1 MLQKTTSLRYP
12 LLLIFS
18 SLLLFACQKSSS
30 DELILTDNPAVV
42 QTWRYPCG
50 PACDA
55 AAWVLVMENGIAYE
69 ASNLPADFQRDEQ
82 AVLVQFQ
89 KTGQK
94 NSINPGT
101 GLEIIS
107 ILKIRPR

>member
-1 MLQKTTSLRYP
+1 MLRIKPSLRYP

-18 SLLLFACQKSSS
+18 SLLLFACQKSST

-82 AVLVQFQ
+82 PVLVQFQ

-94 NSINPGT
+94 NSLNPGT